1 MGDIV
6 AVSGDAAKAMEY
18 YESALSHR
26 QMADIN
32 EANKAQAGRTHLYKS
47 AIAAMINEDMQ
58 IARSRAAEY
67 YAAAEADGTAFER
80 RRIHELA
87 GYLAE
92 DSETAVNEL
101 SQASQLDPIVLYWFA
116 VAQKDLGNKGQAID
130 LATRAANRNTL
141 SPNLPFFRDEAL
153 QLLDELG
160 VN

>member
-1 MGDIV
+1 
-6 AVSGDAAKAMEY
+6 
-18 YESALSHR
+18 
-26 QMADIN
+26 
-32 EANKAQAGRTHLYKS
+32 
-47 AIAAMINEDMQ
+47 MINEDMQ
-58 IARSRAAEY
+58 IARSRASEY

-92 DSETAVNEL
+92 DSETSVNEL
-101 SQASQLDPIVLYWFA
+101 SQANQLDPIVLYWFA

-153 QLLDELG
+153 ELLNELG